1 MTIIN
6 DPCQLNK
13 YGFQNEELIKSA
25 YNDGG
30 CHLIIP
36 HCYNRHFCVLF
47 VDILKQNVYIYW
59 SFWVNANCF
68 KVYKLP
74 KNYRIRR
81 RSFSCGI
88 FVLQLAICYMGS
100 RSMKNLQPAYL
111 FQKYI
116 FEILISYGDSLDN
129 MFELLQIYWDWCPS
143 CMHQMWSIYLQSML
157 Y

>member
-47 VDILKQNVYIYW
+47 VDILKQNVYIY
-59 SFWVNANCF
+59 
-68 KVYKLP
+68 
-74 KNYRIRR
+74 
-81 RSFSCGI
+81 
-88 FVLQLAICYMGS
+88 
-100 RSMKNLQPAYL
+100 
-111 FQKYI
+111 
-116 FEILISYGDSLDN
+116 
-129 MFELLQIYWDWCPS
+129 
-143 CMHQMWSIYLQSML
+143 
-157 Y
+157 